1 MRMNQNLAITAVFI
15 LLAAGCTKKVAVE
28 DYLFDSPETYDS
40 LVEEGW
46 ALFEGGNIVSAINNA
61 FALAVER
68 DASRP
73 AGYLGLG
80 WSYARIQ
87 NLEIAVIT
95 FQAAVTFAENN
106 ASSGQQIAVEATA
119 GLAAVAIAAQE
130 YEDAVYYSTL
140 VIDEDPAFVFSHDVS
155 FTISDIL
162 LLRAESYFY
171 LDLITDAYLQ
181 VQAMDENLIQ
191 DVISDTTLCAAI
203 VNSET
208 ALNGIAEVILPDAAR
223 ALINVSSVQDTSAGV
238 IYGLVEVITGTPTL
252 IVEGSPPLEQGQQ
265 VEVIYE
271 YVEDYGKFINDLLAK
286 LNDLKIAS

>member
-1 MRMNQNLAITAVFI
+1 MSKNQNLAITAVFI

-28 DYLFDSPETYDS
+28 DYLFESPETYDS

-46 ALFEGGNIVSAINNA
+46 ALFEGGNIIFAINT
-61 FALAVER
+61 FGVAVER

-73 AGYLGLG
+73 ASYLGLG

-87 NLEIAVIT
+87 NLEISVIA
-95 FQAAVTFAENN
+95 FQAAVTFAEND
-106 ASSGQQIAVEATA
+106 ATSGQQIGVEAIA

-181 VQAMDENLIQ
+181 IQAMDGNLIQ
-191 DVISDTTLCAAI
+191 DVITDTTLCAAM